1 MAEPIRVALI
11 GYGYAGRS
19 IHAPLIGS
27 VAGLELTVIGS
38 RQPEDELRAELPGI
52 RVIADPLK
60 AATDPGAELIVIAT
74 PNESHAPLAE
84 AALRAGKHVVVDKP
98 FTVTLEEA
106 RRLAKLAGE
115 TGCLLSVFQNRRW
128 DSDFLTVAGAI
139 RDGRLGDVAHVES
152 RIDRYRPEVK
162 DRWREGSQPG
172 GGLWW
177 DLGPHLADQA
187 LHLFGLPERVTA
199 HIALQRVGAKADDW
213 FQVMLTYPKLHVI
226 LGAGM
231 LVSGGTQRF
240 IAHGSRA
247 SLVKRDV
254 DVQENQLRAGM
265 VPRDLDWGI
274 DLDAATLF
282 DGATG
287 ETELVTAIDGD
298 YCRFYDAIRDA
309 LTEGAANPVSPAEGV
324 ATMAILEAAQASARE
339 GRSLPPPLLPEEIAD
354 FETGRAN
361 SLAVSAIIAR
371 DAAAS
376 AIF

>member
-27 VAGLELTVIGS
+27 VPGLELAVIGS
-38 RQPEDELRAELPGI
+38 RQPEDELRAQLPGV
-52 RVIADPLK
+52 RAVVDPFK

-84 AALRAGKHVVVDKP
+84 AALRAGKHVIVDKP

-106 RRLAKLAGE
+106 RRLARLALE

-139 RDGRLGDVAHVES
+139 RDGRLGEVVHVES
-152 RIDRYRPEVK
+152 HIDRYRPEVK
-162 DRWREGSQPG
+162 DRWRESSRPG

-177 DLGPHLADQA
+177 DLGPHLVDQA

-199 HIALQRVGAKADDW
+199 HIALQRLGAKADDW
-213 FQVMLTYPKLHVI
+213 FQVMLTYPNLHVV

-231 LVSGGTQRF
+231 LVSGGTQRLTL
-240 IAHGSRA
+240 HGSRA
-247 SLVKRDV
+247 SLVKRNV

-265 VPRDLDWGI
+265 IPRDLDWGI

-298 YCRFYDAIRDA
+298 YCRFYDGIRDA
-309 LTEGAANPVSPAEGV
+309 LTAGAANPVSPAEGV
-324 ATMAILEAAQASARE
+324 ATMAILEAARASALE
-339 GRSLPPPLLPEEIAD
+339 GRSLPPSLLPEEIAD

-361 SLAVSAIIAR
+361 SLAASAMIAR